1 MIARQVRMIAVT
13 LIMAAGAAQAANPP
27 PDTID
32 ARVQGC
38 STFEPVVQRVY
49 APDAQA
55 QIKVAL
61 AKKPNATVFSYPGQY
76 HAFSRHNGAH
86 YNEAAATLA
95 HKRTYEFLR
104 QHLR

>member
-1 MIARQVRMIAVT
+1 LGVKDEFI
-13 LIMAAGAAQAANPP
+13 
-27 PDTID
+27 
-32 ARVQGC
+32 
-38 STFEPVVQRVY
+38 S
-49 APDAQA
+49 PDAQA
-55 QIKVAL
+55 QIKAAL
-61 AKKPNATVFSYPGQY
+61 AKKAHATVFSYPGQY